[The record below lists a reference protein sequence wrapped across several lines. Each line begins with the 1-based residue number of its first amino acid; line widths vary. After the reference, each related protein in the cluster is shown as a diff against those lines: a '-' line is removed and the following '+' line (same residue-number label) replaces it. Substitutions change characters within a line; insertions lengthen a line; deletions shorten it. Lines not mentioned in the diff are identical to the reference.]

1 MRFLSS
7 ARSSTPSTRGWTPR
21 RSAVILDHAES
32 RLILCDPVCLETARA
47 AAEAHGVSWRLFG
60 DEAET
65 GAVDGA
71 VDILADD
78 GVARALDPVAITD
91 EWQPICL
98 NYTSGTTGR
107 PKGVVYHHRGA
118 YLNALGNVLSLGL
131 DARSVYLWTLPMFH
145 CNGWC
150 HTWAV
155 TAAGGLH
162 VCLDRPDPQL
172 IFDALAEQAVTH
184 MACAP
189 VVLYMLL
196 NHPARA
202 GRDASQRVLV
212 ATGGS
217 APTSALIAEL
227 DELGFDL
234 IHLYGLTEFFG
245 PATLRG
251 LSEAELALPATAK
264 AVELAKQGTAHVT
277 AGPVHVVDDAG
288 NDVPADGSTLG
299 EIVLAGNT
307 LMAGYYRDP
316 EATEDAF
323 RGGAFH
329 TSDLAVRHPDGNI
342 EIKDRSQGRHH
353 LRRRKHIQSRTRER
367 PPPAPGRPDGGG
379 GRGSRPEMG
388 RGPLR
393 LPRTEGRLFGRCRGD
408 ARLLQSS
415 PPRLQ
420 GAAPLRRLRTAEDG
434 DRQDPE
440 ICAARTGP
448 RARQRKSRRR
458 KRMTGAAEAG
468 RIEVDFNSAALEGYL
483 RQALPDVS
491 GPMTIERI
499 SGGQSNP
506 SFFVSFGAT
515 RLVLRKQPPG
525 ELLPSAHAVDR
536 EFRVMGALASTP
548 VPVPEMRLFCDDRTI
563 VGTPFYVMERIA
575 GRVFHDARLEAAPV
589 AERRPM
595 YRSVAASLATLHRV
609 DPDAVGL
616 GDYRQA
622 TGLLSPGRSPAGPGN
637 GTCRGCATIPTST
650 S

>member
-1 MRFLSS
+1 MSASKEGPCELDPHLAARPANHRPLTPLDFLVRALNAFPDRPAVAWRDRRWSYREFGAMVTRLA
-7 ARSSTPSTRGWTPR
+7 ARLAAEGVGAGDVVSVMATNRPEMLAAHYAVPLVGAVLNTINTRLDAATVG
-21 RSAVILDHAES
+21 VILDHAES
-32 RLILCDPVCLETARA
+32 RLILCDPACLDTARA

-60 DEAET
+60 EEAET

-202 GRDASQRVLV
+202 GRDASLRVLV

-277 AGPVHVVDDAG
+277 AGPVRIVDDAG

-342 EIKDRSQGRHH
+342 EIKDRS
-353 LRRRKHIQSRTRER
+353 K
-367 PPPAPGRPDGGG
+367 
-379 GRGSRPEMG
+379 
-388 RGPLR
+388 
-393 LPRTEGRLFGRCRGD
+393 
-408 ARLLQSS
+408 
-415 PPRLQ
+415 
-420 GAAPLRRLRTAEDG
+420 
-434 DRQDPE
+434 
-440 ICAARTGP
+440 
-448 RARQRKSRRR
+448 
-458 KRMTGAAEAG
+458 
-468 RIEVDFNSAALEGYL
+468 
-483 RQALPDVS
+483 DV
-491 GPMTIERI
+491 II
-499 SGGQSNP
+499 SGGENISSLELESVLHQHPAVLMAAVVAVPDLKWGEVPCACLELRAGFSVDAEEMRAFCKARLP
-506 SFFVSFGAT
+506 GFKVPRHFVVCELPKTATGKIQKFALREQARAFVSGN
-515 RLVLRKQPPG
+515 PG
-525 ELLPSAHAVDR
+525 
-536 EFRVMGALASTP
+536 G
-548 VPVPEMRLFCDDRTI
+548 
-563 VGTPFYVMERIA
+563 
-575 GRVFHDARLEAAPV
+575 
-589 AERRPM
+589 
-595 YRSVAASLATLHRV
+595 
-609 DPDAVGL
+609 
-616 GDYRQA
+616 
-622 TGLLSPGRSPAGPGN
+622 GN
-637 GTCRGCATIPTST
+637 G
-650 S
+650 